1 MCANCSFDSARVICP
16 RDREVFSLHDVARIT
31 IVAPCQDLLIWN
43 ILVKKK
49 EKNLIPK
56 VS

>member
-56 VS
+56 VN